1 MRVTFKI
8 EYHTVW
14 GESLSLSL
22 CGGKHPMVWND
33 GDIWSVTVDS
43 VKQADLKEYGY
54 LVMRDGLISRI

>member
-22 CGGKHPMVWND
+22 CEKKYPMAWNE
-33 GDIWSVTVDS
+33 GDIWSVTIDS
-43 VKQADLKEYGY
+43 VKQADLKDRKS
-54 LVMRDGLISRI
+54 VV

>member
-22 CGGKHPMVWND
+22 CEKKYPMAWNE